1 MSQPNAIRVLVVDDH
16 PVVRQ
21 GLVAMLEEAPDIQ
34 VIGQAG
40 NGQEALAVFRQKQPD
55 ATLMDLRMPQMD
67 GVAAITA
74 ICTEFPA
81 ARIIV
86 LTTYEGDEDIY
97 QGLRAGAKGYLLK
110 DAEPEELLFAIRAVH
125 KGQKHIPPRV
135 GAKLLERM
143 ASPELS
149 DRELEV
155 LQLITTGK
163 MGTDPMVVV
172 DPELRVHEIE
182 GLRVVDASIMP
193 TITTGNTNA
202 PTIMIGEKA
211 ADLIKGAIVVNRF
224 S

>member
-1 MSQPNAIRVLVVDDH
+1 
-16 PVVRQ
+16 
-21 GLVAMLEEAPDIQ
+21 MLEEVPDIL
-34 VIGQAG
+34 VVGQAG
-40 NGQEALAVFRQKQPD
+40 NGQEALAVFRQEQPD

-110 DAEPEELLFAIRAVH
+110 DAEPEELLAAIRAVH
-125 KGQKHIPPRV
+125 KGQKHIPPQV

-143 ASPELS
+143 TSPELS

-163 MGTDPMVVV
+163 STQVISKALHITERTVNFHINHILSKLGVEDRTQAVIVA
-172 DPELRVHEIE
+172 LRR
-182 GLRVVDASIMP
+182 G
-193 TITTGNTNA
+193 
-202 PTIMIGEKA
+202 
-211 ADLIKGAIVVNRF
+211 IV
-224 S
+224 SL

>member
-1 MSQPNAIRVLVVDDH
+1 MSQSNAIRVLVVDDH

-21 GLVAMLEEAPDIQ
+21 GLVAMLEEVPDIL
-34 VIGQAG
+34 VVEQAE
-40 NGQEALAVFRQKQPD
+40 NGREALAVFRQKQPD
-55 ATLMDLRMPQMD
+55 VTLMDLRMPQMD

-110 DAEPEELLFAIRAVH
+110 DAEPEELLTAIRTVH
-125 KGQKHIPPRV
+125 KGQKHIPPQV

-143 ASPELS
+143 TSPELS

-163 MGTDPMVVV
+163 STQVISKALHITERTVNFHINHILSKLGVEDRTQAVIVA
-172 DPELRVHEIE
+172 LRR
-182 GLRVVDASIMP
+182 G
-193 TITTGNTNA
+193 
-202 PTIMIGEKA
+202 
-211 ADLIKGAIVVNRF
+211 IV
-224 S
+224 SL

>member
-1 MSQPNAIRVLVVDDH
+1 MNQSNAIRVLVVDDH

-21 GLVAMLEEAPDIQ
+21 GLVGMLEEVPDIL
-34 VIGQAG
+34 VVGQAG
-40 NGQEALAVFRQKQPD
+40 NGQEALAVFRQEQPD

-110 DAEPEELLFAIRAVH
+110 DAEPEELLAAIRTVH
-125 KGQKHIPPRV
+125 KGQKHIPPQV

-143 ASPELS
+143 TSPELS

-163 MGTDPMVVV
+163 STQVISKALHITERTVNFHINHILSKLGVEDRTQAVIVA
-172 DPELRVHEIE
+172 LRR
-182 GLRVVDASIMP
+182 G
-193 TITTGNTNA
+193 
-202 PTIMIGEKA
+202 
-211 ADLIKGAIVVNRF
+211 IV
-224 S
+224 SL

>member
-1 MSQPNAIRVLVVDDH
+1 MSQLNTIRVLVVDDH

-21 GLVAMLEEAPDIQ
+21 GLVGMLEEVPDIL
-34 VIGQAG
+34 VVEQAE
-40 NGQEALAVFRQKQPD
+40 NGREALTVFRQKQPD
-55 ATLMDLRMPQMD
+55 VTLMDLRMPQMD

-110 DAEPEELLFAIRAVH
+110 DAEPEELLAAIRAVH
-125 KGQKHIPPRV
+125 KGQKHIPPQV

-143 ASPELS
+143 TSPELS

-163 MGTDPMVVV
+163 STQAISKALHITERTVNFHINHILSKLGVEDRTQAVIVA
-172 DPELRVHEIE
+172 LRR
-182 GLRVVDASIMP
+182 G
-193 TITTGNTNA
+193 
-202 PTIMIGEKA
+202 
-211 ADLIKGAIVVNRF
+211 IV
-224 S
+224 SL

>member
-21 GLVAMLEEAPDIQ
+21 GLVAMLEEAPDIF
-34 VIGQAG
+34 VVEQAE
-40 NGQEALAVFRQKQPD
+40 NGREALAVFRQQRPD
-55 ATLMDLRMPQMD
+55 VTLMDLRMPQMD

-110 DAEPEELLFAIRAVH
+110 DAEPEELLAAIRAVH
-125 KGQKHIPPRV
+125 KGQKHIPPQV

-143 ASPELS
+143 TSPELS

-163 MGTDPMVVV
+163 STQVISKALHITERTVNFHINHILSKLGVEDRTQAVIVA
-172 DPELRVHEIE
+172 LRR
-182 GLRVVDASIMP
+182 G
-193 TITTGNTNA
+193 
-202 PTIMIGEKA
+202 
-211 ADLIKGAIVVNRF
+211 IV
-224 S
+224 SL

>member
-1 MSQPNAIRVLVVDDH
+1 MSQPNTIRVLVVDDH

-21 GLVAMLEEAPDIQ
+21 GLVAMLEEAPDIL

-40 NGQEALAVFRQKQPD
+40 NGQEALAIFRQKQPD

-67 GVAAITA
+67 GVAAIAA

-110 DAEPEELLFAIRAVH
+110 DAEPEELLSAIRAVH
-125 KGQKHIPPRV
+125 KGHKHIPPRV

-163 MGTDPMVVV
+163 STQAISKALYITERTVNFHINHILSKLGVEDRTQAVIVA
-172 DPELRVHEIE
+172 LRR
-182 GLRVVDASIMP
+182 G
-193 TITTGNTNA
+193 
-202 PTIMIGEKA
+202 
-211 ADLIKGAIVVNRF
+211 IVNL
-224 S
+224 

>member
-21 GLVAMLEEAPDIQ
+21 GLVAMLEEAPDIL
-34 VIGQAG
+34 VVGQAG

-67 GVAAITA
+67 RVAAITA

-110 DAEPEELLFAIRAVH
+110 DAEPGELLSAIRGVH

-163 MGTDPMVVV
+163 STQAISKALYITERTVNFHVNHILSKLGVEDRTQAVIVA
-172 DPELRVHEIE
+172 LRR
-182 GLRVVDASIMP
+182 G
-193 TITTGNTNA
+193 
-202 PTIMIGEKA
+202 
-211 ADLIKGAIVVNRF
+211 IV
-224 S
+224 SL

>member
-1 MSQPNAIRVLVVDDH
+1 MSQPNTIRVLVVDDH

-21 GLVAMLEEAPDIQ
+21 GLVGMLEEVPDIL
-34 VIGQAG
+34 VVGQAG
-40 NGQEALAVFRQKQPD
+40 NGQEALAVFRQEQPD
-55 ATLMDLRMPQMD
+55 ATLMDLRMPHMD

-110 DAEPEELLFAIRAVH
+110 DAEPEELLAAIRTVH
-125 KGQKHIPPRV
+125 KGQKHIPPQV

-143 ASPELS
+143 TSPELS

-163 MGTDPMVVV
+163 STQVISKALHITERTVNFHINHILSKLGVEDRTQAVIVA
-172 DPELRVHEIE
+172 LRR
-182 GLRVVDASIMP
+182 G
-193 TITTGNTNA
+193 
-202 PTIMIGEKA
+202 
-211 ADLIKGAIVVNRF
+211 IV
-224 S
+224 SL

>member
-1 MSQPNAIRVLVVDDH
+1 MSQSNAIRVLVVDDH

-21 GLVAMLEEAPDIQ
+21 GLVGMLEEVPDIL
-34 VIGQAG
+34 VVGQAG
-40 NGQEALAVFRQKQPD
+40 NGQEALAVFRQEQPD
-55 ATLMDLRMPQMD
+55 ATLMDLRMPHMD

-110 DAEPEELLFAIRAVH
+110 DAEPEELLAAIRAVH
-125 KGQKHIPPRV
+125 KGQKHIPPQV

-143 ASPELS
+143 TSPELS

-163 MGTDPMVVV
+163 STQVISKALHITERTVNFHINHILSKLGVEDRTQAVIVA
-172 DPELRVHEIE
+172 LRR
-182 GLRVVDASIMP
+182 G
-193 TITTGNTNA
+193 
-202 PTIMIGEKA
+202 
-211 ADLIKGAIVVNRF
+211 IVSF
-224 S
+224 

>member
-1 MSQPNAIRVLVVDDH
+1 MNQSNAIRVLVVDDH

-21 GLVAMLEEAPDIQ
+21 GLVGMLEEVPDIL
-34 VIGQAG
+34 VVGQAG
-40 NGQEALAVFRQKQPD
+40 NGQEALAVFRQEQPD

-110 DAEPEELLFAIRAVH
+110 DAEPEELLAAIRAVH
-125 KGQKHIPPRV
+125 KGQKHIPPQV

-143 ASPELS
+143 TSPELS

-155 LQLITTGK
+155 LQLITIGK
-163 MGTDPMVVV
+163 STQAISKALHITERTVNFHINHILSKLGVEDRTQAVIVA
-172 DPELRVHEIE
+172 LRR
-182 GLRVVDASIMP
+182 G
-193 TITTGNTNA
+193 
-202 PTIMIGEKA
+202 
-211 ADLIKGAIVVNRF
+211 IV
-224 S
+224 SL